1 MNRPYRVRVATF
13 AAFASPEV
21 WLTGLEEW
29 KAYVQAYRLVRRILA
44 HRRKA
49 GRGCDYTYEGPGGG
63 RWGTRTGH
71 YWKIFD
77 RPRHRDREIYVMVE
91 AEERP

>member
-63 RWGTRTGH
+63 AGEPG
-71 YWKIFD
+71 
-77 RPRHRDREIYVMVE
+77 RDTIGKSSIVLAIGIVKFM
-91 AEERP
+91 